1 MRWFITAAAIAFLGG
16 LITGKSVLAQE
27 SEVFWAA
34 KPIQCGPSETAFQ
47 TAEQE
52 GLKPAFLGYG
62 YSNSVNYDEPIPVLL
77 ALYLDPNGGKFVIME
92 IAADGEEGCII
103 GQGDGTDFNPANINS
118 IIESF
123 RQE

>member
-27 SEVFWAA
+27 NEVFWAG
-34 KPIQCGPSETAFQ
+34 KPVQCGPSETAFQ

-62 YSNSVNYDEPIPVLL
+62 YSNSVNYEEPLPVLL
-77 ALYLDPNGGKFVIME
+77 ALYLNPNSGRFVIIE
-92 IAADGEEGCII
+92 INADGKESCII
-103 GQGDGTDFNPANINS
+103 GQGDDTEFNPANINS
-118 IIESF
+118 IIKDL
-123 RQE
+123 RQ